1 MQRRKLLLGA
11 GKMSAVAV
19 TKKTVSL
26 AQFETDEF
34 ESKKDLLKRTICN
47 GATDDEFQLFV
58 HACKRTGLDPFMKQV
73 YAVKRWDNNLKR
85 ETMTIQ
91 TGIDGYRLIAE
102 RTGRYAPG
110 KEPSYTYDS
119 NGTLESATAY
129 VKKMTKDGTWHE
141 VAATAFF
148 DEYCQR
154 NKDSKPI
161 AMWQKMARN
170 QLAKCAESLAL
181 RKAFP
186 AEMSGLYTTDEM
198 EQAESEFS
206 GESSKQGKAQA
217 TEDID
222 GLIDSLFH
230 KVQVPASQHFE
241 PYLKFVQSKLQ
252 GRSLGDVLLAWLKDP
267 EPFLKHY
274 KSWMDKNNLA
284 WEDQIEEAEVEEAF

>member
-1 MQRRKLLLGA
+1 
-11 GKMSAVAV
+11 MSALAL
-19 TKKTVSL
+19 TKKTVALS
-26 AQFETDEF
+26 QFETDEF
-34 ESKKDLLKRTICN
+34 ESKKDLLKRTICK
-47 GATDDEFQLFV
+47 GATDDEFELFV

-73 YAVKRWDNNLKR
+73 YAVKRWDSNLKR
-85 ETMTIQ
+85 ESMTIQ

-119 NGTLESATAY
+119 NKNLESATAY

-141 VAATAFF
+141 VAATAFY

-154 NKDSKPI
+154 TKENKPI
-161 AMWQKMARN
+161 GMWQKMARN

-186 AEMSGLYTTDEM
+186 AEMSGLYTDEEM
-198 EQAESEFS
+198 EQSQSEPLHTKPQS
-206 GESSKQGKAQA
+206 A
-217 TEDID
+217 TDDID
-222 GLIDSLFH
+222 GLIDRLFQ
-230 KVQVPASQHFE
+230 KVQIPAPQHFDS
-241 PYLKFVQSKLQ
+241 YLKFVQSKLQ
-252 GRSLGDVLLAWLKDP
+252 GRNLGDVLLGWLKDP

-284 WEDQIEEAEVEEAF
+284 CEEQIEEVQVEEAL